1 MMKVCTKCGYT
12 TERESKFCL
21 QCGGP
26 MEDFDV
32 AAENIEAVRIAKM
45 LMEEAQANQVNIQND
60 VEPQQ
65 ERAEEKEQVK
75 VTDTNTNYA
84 PERPMS
90 ENPASVQYKAEEN
103 INTPN
108 SSAGKKNN
116 TILYVIIAVLIVA
129 VLGMGAFI
137 FFGGASDAD
146 KDNETEIENVI
157 DDEDND
163 NDTEDAIAE
172 EEGESSELEEESAE
186 EEIEYG
192 APEFNS
198 VYASSELAGDGSN
211 TYVAANLV
219 DSDYSTAWVEG
230 VEGYGEGEYIAF
242 SGNGP
247 QQVSKITIV
256 NGYWKSEEIYG
267 KNSAVKTLEISFSG
281 GEKKQ
286 VALNY
291 GYGKV
296 TEIVL
301 DEPIVC
307 ETITMK
313 VKSIYPGSEC
323 EDTCISEIFFE

>member
-45 LMEEAQANQVNIQND
+45 LMEEAQANQANIQND
-60 VEPQQ
+60 VETQQ
-65 ERAEEKEQVK
+65 ERVEEKEQVK

-90 ENPASVQYKAEEN
+90 ENPASVQYKAEKN
-103 INTPN
+103 INTSN
-108 SSAGKKNN
+108 SGAGKKNN

-137 FFGGASDAD
+137 FFGGDSDAD

-163 NDTEDAIAE
+163 SEDAIAE

-242 SGNGP
+242 SGKGP